1 MQKVIFIQRCFAVY
15 RKPIFDI
22 LSQSVSFKLLFS
34 SLSLGITNISSAYSS
49 TIPSVKYSTGVT
61 SLLMFPFYQI
71 LKIRPKVVVHEL
83 AVGILTLPI
92 TILFCRFLSIRILL
106 HGHAYDRKLGFNPS
120 KSWKDKYRL
129 LLIKLSNG
137 VILYH
142 ENEIGKFA
150 PYVGKHKL
158 FFANNTLDT
167 NNFGQIREDILRSSN
182 FSINPNILK
191 LTFLG
196 RLLFEKQPEKII
208 SIANVLEKVYN
219 VSVEVCYL
227 GGGEAKSK
235 IVSEIEKHNFKGF
248 VKFYDEIFDDYII
261 GNELLSS
268 NFMICL
274 GALGLSINH
283 SFCFDCPVI
292 GIKSEEGQEPF
303 HGPEI
308 NYLKHGINGFLFNE
322 FDPEEIAKK
331 IYQFSNDSIFRN
343 IFTKNIRDTVL
354 NEMPVESMINSILN
368 ALNYE
373 EN

>member
-1 MQKVIFIQRCFAVY
+1 MQKIIYIQRCFPIY

-22 LSQSVSFKLLFS
+22 LSQKVSLNLLFS
-34 SLSLGITNISSAYSS
+34 SLYLGIRNTSSDYSS
-49 TIPSVKYSTGVT
+49 TVPSIKYNTGET
-61 SLLMFPFYQI
+61 SILMFPFYQI
-71 LKIRPKVVVHEL
+71 LKIKPKAVVHEF

-92 TILFCRFLSIRILL
+92 TILFCRLLFIRILL
-106 HGHAYDRKLGFNPS
+106 HGHAYDRKLGFNP
-120 KSWKDKYRL
+120 KMNWKDRYRL

-142 ENEIGKFA
+142 ENEIGKFT
-150 PYVGKHKL
+150 PYVSRHKL

-167 NNFGQIREDILRSSN
+167 NKLGQIREEILRSSN

-208 SIANVLEKVYN
+208 SIASVLEKVYN
-219 VSVEVCYL
+219 FNVEVCYL

-235 IVSEIEKHNFKGF
+235 IETEIKRNNFKGV

-261 GNELLSS
+261 GRELLNSD
-268 NFMICL
+268 FMICI

-292 GIKSEEGQEPF
+292 GIKSEKGNEPF
-303 HGPEI
+303 HGPEV
-308 NYLKHGINGFLFNE
+308 NYLKHTKNGFLYNE
-322 FDPEEIAKK
+322 YIPEKIAEEIFLYK
-331 IYQFSNDSIFRN
+331 SNNIIRN
-343 IFTKNIRDTVL
+343 NIKKNIRQTVL
-354 NEMPVESMINSILN
+354 NEMPIESMINSILN

-373 EN
+373 

>member
-1 MQKVIFIQRCFAVY
+1 MQKVIYIQRCFPIY

-22 LSQSVSFKLLFS
+22 LSQRVSLKLLFS
-34 SLSLGITNISSAYSS
+34 SLFLGIRNTSSVYSS
-49 TIPSVKYSTGVT
+49 IVPSVKYNTGET

-71 LKIRPKVVVHEL
+71 LKIKPKAVVHEF
-83 AVGILTLPI
+83 AIGILTLPI

-142 ENEIGKFA
+142 ENDISKFEQ
-150 PYVGKHKL
+150 YVNQHKI

-167 NNFGQIREDILRSSN
+167 NHLGRIREEILKKSS
-182 FSINPNILK
+182 FSFNPNVLK

-208 SIANVLEKVYN
+208 SIANVLEKVYGFN
-219 VSVEVCYL
+219 LEVCYL

-235 IVSEIEKHNFKGF
+235 IESEIERHNFKGV
-248 VKFYDEIFDDYII
+248 VKFYDEMFDDYII
-261 GNELLSS
+261 GRELLSS
-268 NFMICL
+268 DFMICT

-292 GIKSEEGQEPF
+292 GIKSEEGHEPF
-303 HGPEI
+303 HGPEV
-308 NYLKHGINGFLFNE
+308 NYLKHAKNGFLYNE
-322 FDPEEIAKK
+322 YIPEKIAEEIYVYKSDN
-331 IYQFSNDSIFRN
+331 ISRN
-343 IFTKNIRDTVL
+343 IIKKNIRQTVL
-354 NEMPVESMINSILN
+354 YEMPIESMINSILN

-373 EN
+373 

>member
-1 MQKVIFIQRCFAVY
+1 
-15 RKPIFDI
+15 
-22 LSQSVSFKLLFS
+22 
-34 SLSLGITNISSAYSS
+34 
-49 TIPSVKYSTGVT
+49 
-61 SLLMFPFYQI
+61 
-71 LKIRPKVVVHEL
+71 
-83 AVGILTLPI
+83 
-92 TILFCRFLSIRILL
+92 L
-106 HGHAYDRKLGFNPS
+106 HGHAYDRKHGFNPR

-150 PYVGKHKL
+150 PYVSRHKL

-167 NNFGQIREDILRSSN
+167 NNFGQIREEILRNQN
-182 FSINPNILK
+182 FSINPRILK

-196 RLLFEKQPEKII
+196 RLLIEKQPEKII
-208 SIANVLEKVYN
+208 AIANMLEKVYN
-219 VSVEVCYL
+219 VNVEVCYL
-227 GGGEAKSK
+227 GGGEAKSN

-261 GNELLSS
+261 GKELLSS
-268 NFMICL
+268 DFMICL

-292 GIKSEEGQEPF
+292 SLKSEEGQEPF

-308 NYLKHGINGFLFNE
+308 NYLKHGINGFLFEE
-322 FDPEEIAKK
+322 FDPQKIAEK
-331 IYQFSNDSIFRN
+331 IYQFSSDDIIRS
-343 IFTKNIRDTVL
+343 IFTKNIRETVL

-373 EN
+373 